1 MQEVKLPAK
10 RPFILRWLAASSGM
24 KVWLDDKL
32 LLDKSGSG
40 DNLVDKYAVS
50 LSAASSPIE
59 LKWATIRRVAEK

>member
-1 MQEVKLPAK
+1 
-10 RPFILRWLAASSGM
+10 M